1 MLSVLPI
8 NVSYSDED
16 ITCHPSPNSLKDP
29 IILHRNS
36 LITINCSF
44 QYEADNSCVATPL
57 WSDFET
63 KENVLTFGNN
73 HNSGFNNNYLWLT
86 LKGNLGNVNSLW
98 LRIAFKCG
106 KDHHHPWNES
116 LIFDTGILYN
126 IISNNSILSFTC
138 LLRYFYHNSL
148 IFYFTK
154 YCKTLEIIYIYK

>member
-1 MLSVLPI
+1 MHIVIIVLLLPYPEE
-8 NVSYSDED
+8 N

-29 IILHRNS
+29 IFLHRNS

-98 LRIAFKCG
+98 LRIAFNCG

-116 LIFDTGILYN
+116 LNFDTGIIYNIEPHLGMLALKCKLLLIFFYN
-126 IISNNSILSFTC
+126 II
-138 LLRYFYHNSL
+138 LRIEIYSKRFY
-148 IFYFTK
+148 
-154 YCKTLEIIYIYK
+154 